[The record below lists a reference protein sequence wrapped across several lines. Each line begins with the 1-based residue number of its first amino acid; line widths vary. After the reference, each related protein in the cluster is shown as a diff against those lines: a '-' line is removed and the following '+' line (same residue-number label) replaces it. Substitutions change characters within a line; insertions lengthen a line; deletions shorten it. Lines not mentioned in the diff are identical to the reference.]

1 MSRDTAILA
10 IDTATGGCSA
20 AILVDGDIAAVRRM
34 QMRRGHSEHLAGM
47 IRDVLAEAA
56 ISPDKLSAIAAS
68 RGPGAFTGLRI
79 GLATARAA
87 ALACGCPAIGLTT
100 FAVVAEG
107 ARRTAGEALPVLA
120 AIDSRRA
127 EPYACVIGGDGTEAS
142 PAIAAD
148 AATIGAIL
156 PAGRYILAGDAID
169 AVSALTGDHPPAH
182 RIDMLPDAVDAARL
196 AGRMLASGNPLP
208 PAEPLYIR
216 PPDAVTEAEAA
227 RRRAERQS
235 GQ

>member
-1 MSRDTAILA
+1 MSRETAILA

-20 AILVDGDIAAVRRM
+20 AIAIGDRIVAERRAA
-34 QMRRGHSEHLAGM
+34 MRRGHSEHLAGM
-47 IRDVLAEAA
+47 IRDIMREAGIGPDALA
-56 ISPDKLSAIAAS
+56 AIAAT

-87 ALACGCPAIGLTT
+87 ALACACPAIGLTT

-107 ARRTAGEALPVLA
+107 ARRIAGEALPVLA
-120 AIDSRRA
+120 VIDSRRA
-127 EPYACVIGGDGTEAS
+127 EPYARLVGADGSEDG

-148 AATIGAIL
+148 AGSILDIL
-156 PAGRYILAGDAID
+156 PAGRFILAGDAID
-169 AVSALTGDHPPAH
+169 ALDPLPGSNPAAH
-182 RIDMLPDAVDAARL
+182 RIEMLPDAADAARL
-196 AGRMLASGNPLP
+196 AARLVSAGGSLP

-227 RRRAERQS
+227 RRRAARKA
-235 GQ
+235 